1 MLALPDAP
9 VGRSGAL
16 ASWAKEGAS
25 FVLAMAKGACYSMDS
40 MSDKPFLNSDLLVQ
54 WSKLTPARARVEI
67 REAIEQAKAAVEAIC
82 RVEEPTY
89 ENSFAALEESGAAVM
104 RGWHRLQ
111 HLSSVMDSPELREVI
126 NELMPEVVIYSS
138 SVTLNPQL
146 YAVLKK
152 AAEMPWVAE
161 LSEVKQRFIR
171 ETLCDFR
178 ENGADLTDEQKV
190 RFTELSTKLAQL
202 SQSFGEYVLDST
214 NAWEYVTADESEL
227 AGLPESARE
236 NARQDALAKGY
247 GTEEEPQWRFTLQF
261 TSVQPG
267 LTFAEHEALRS
278 RIWHAMNEKGTG
290 QYDTTGFIHE
300 ILALR
305 AEKAAMLGYARY
317 SDYVTS
323 RRMAGTGATAL
334 NFINDLHDRVKP
346 AFLAE
351 QEALRLYAQ
360 EQSGAEMPVMKP
372 WDVSYW
378 NEKRRKALYDFDSEE
393 LRPYFPM
400 TGVLEGMFSIYSEL
414 YGIRITQRET
424 ACIQEGEA
432 LPEGAVEV
440 WHPEVLFYEVHDEES
455 GEHLGSF
462 YADWYPRDTKRA
474 GAWMDCLSCGL
485 PPMNGK
491 PRLPHLALM
500 CGNMSKPVG
509 GKPALLTHYE
519 VQTVFHE
526 FGHLL
531 HQLLSNVEVESLS
544 GCNVAWDFVELP
556 SQINENWTW
565 ESEALNRFARH
576 WQSGEALPAE
586 LLKKMLAA
594 RNYGEAS
601 FFMRQLCFGKI
612 DLELHTH
619 TEKYAGRDI
628 EEVDREILADY
639 RIPLTEQSNSC
650 LRCFSHIF
658 NGGYESGYY
667 SYKWA
672 EMLEADAFSRFAK
685 EGIFNPQT
693 GRDFR
698 RCILSQGNSRPAAEL
713 YRDFMQRD
721 PDPSALLKRSG
732 IQ

>member
-1 MLALPDAP
+1 M
-9 VGRSGAL
+9 
-16 ASWAKEGAS
+16 K
-25 FVLAMAKGACYSMDS
+25 
-40 MSDKPFLNSDLLVQ
+40 DKPFLNSELLVA
-54 WSKLTPARARVEI
+54 WSQLTPARARVEI
-67 REAIEQAKAAVEAIC
+67 REAIEQAQAAIAAICAVENP
-82 RVEEPTY
+82 VY
-89 ENSFAALEESGAAVM
+89 ENTFAALESAGAAVS
-104 RGWHRLQ
+104 RGWHRLH
-111 HLSSVMDSPELREVI
+111 HLSNVMDSPEIREVI
-126 NELMPEVVIYSS
+126 NELMPEVVIFSS
-138 SVTLNPQL
+138 GITLNPQL

-152 AAEMPWVAE
+152 AADMPWVKE
-161 LSEVKQRFIR
+161 LSPVKQRFIK
-171 ETLCDFR
+171 ETLSDFR
-178 ENGADLTDEQKV
+178 ENGAELNEEQKA
-190 RFTELSTKLAQL
+190 RFSEISTRMAIL
-202 SQSFGEYVLDST
+202 SQSFGEHVLDST
-214 NAWEYVTADESEL
+214 NAWEYVTNRPEEL

-236 NARQDALAKGY
+236 NARQDALSKGY

-261 TSVQPG
+261 TSVQPV
-267 LTFAEHEALRS
+267 LTFADNEELRS
-278 RIWHAMNEKGTG
+278 LVWHAMNTKGTG
-290 QYDTTGFIHE
+290 KYDTTEFINE
-300 ILALR
+300 LLTLR
-305 AEKAAMLGYARY
+305 AEKAHMLGYERY
-317 SDYVTS
+317 SDYVTA
-323 RRMAGTGATAL
+323 RRMAGSGQTAL
-334 NFINDLHDRVKP
+334 NFINGLHERVKP

-351 QEALRLYAQ
+351 QEAIRQFAE
-360 EQSGAEMPVMKP
+360 EQTGTSIPVMKP
-372 WDVSYW
+372 WSISYW

-400 TGVLEGMFSIYSEL
+400 QGVLEGMFSIFSEL
-414 YGIRITQRET
+414 YGIRLTQKPT
-424 ACIQEGEA
+424 ACITEQDT

-462 YADWYPRDTKRA
+462 YADWYPRSSKRA
-474 GAWMDCLSCGL
+474 GAWMDCLSGGL
-485 PPMNGK
+485 PPMNGNA
-491 PRLPHLALM
+491 RLPHLALM

-509 GKPALLTHYE
+509 GKPALLTHRE

-531 HQLLSNVEVESLS
+531 HQLLSDVEVESLA

-556 SQINENWTW
+556 SQINENWCW
-565 ESEALNRFARH
+565 ESEALDRFARH
-576 WQSGEALPAE
+576 WETKATLPAE
-586 LLKKMLAA
+586 LKQKMLAA

-612 DLELHTH
+612 DLELHTN
-619 TEKYAGRDI
+619 TEQYLGRNI

-639 RIPLTEQSNSC
+639 RIPVTEQSNSC

-685 EGIFNPQT
+685 EGIFNPAT

-721 PDPSALLKRSG
+721 PDASALLTRSG

>member
-9 VGRSGAL
+9 VGRSGVP

-261 TSVQPG
+261 TSVQPV

>member
-1 MLALPDAP
+1 MQ
-9 VGRSGAL
+9 
-16 ASWAKEGAS
+16 KT
-25 FVLAMAKGACYSMDS
+25 ACYIIGS

-82 RVEEPTY
+82 GVTEPTY
-89 ENSFAALEESGAAVM
+89 ENTFAALEVSGAGVM
-104 RGWHRLQ
+104 RGWHRLH

-261 TSVQPG
+261 TSVQPV
-267 LTFAEHEALRS
+267 LIFAEQESLRS

-290 QYDTTGFIHE
+290 RYDTTAFIHE
-300 ILALR
+300 ILSLR
-305 AEKAAMLGYARY
+305 AEKAAMLGYERY

-323 RRMAGTGATAL
+323 RRMAGNGATAL

-414 YGIRITQRET
+414 YGIRFTQKPT
-424 ACIQEGEA
+424 ACIQEGEL

-576 WQSGEALPAE
+576 WQSGEALPEA

-685 EGIFNPQT
+685 EGVFNPKT

-713 YRDFMQRD
+713 YREFMQRD

>member
-1 MLALPDAP
+1 
-9 VGRSGAL
+9 
-16 ASWAKEGAS
+16 
-25 FVLAMAKGACYSMDS
+25 MDS
-40 MSDKPFLNSDLLVQ
+40 MSDKPFLNSELLVQ

-82 RVEEPTY
+82 RVTEPTY

-146 YAVLKK
+146 YSVLKK

-202 SQSFGEYVLDST
+202 SQSFGEHVLDST
-214 NAWEYVTADESEL
+214 NAWEYVTADENEL

-261 TSVQPG
+261 TSVQPV
-267 LTFAEHEALRS
+267 LTFAEHESLRS
-278 RIWHAMNEKGTG
+278 RIWHAMNEKGTS

-323 RRMAGTGATAL
+323 RRMAGSGATAL

-360 EQSGAEMPVMKP
+360 EQSGVEMPVMKP

>member
-1 MLALPDAP
+1 
-9 VGRSGAL
+9 
-16 ASWAKEGAS
+16 
-25 FVLAMAKGACYSMDS
+25 MDS

-54 WSKLTPARARVEI
+54 WSKLSPARARVEI

-236 NARQDALAKGY
+236 NARQDALSKGY

-261 TSVQPG
+261 TSVQPV

-323 RRMAGTGATAL
+323 RRMAGNGGTAL
-334 NFINDLHDRVKP
+334 NFINDLHERVKP

-360 EQSGAEMPVMKP
+360 EQSGVEMPVMKP

-424 ACIQEGEA
+424 ACIQEGET

>member
-1 MLALPDAP
+1 
-9 VGRSGAL
+9 
-16 ASWAKEGAS
+16 
-25 FVLAMAKGACYSMDS
+25 
-40 MSDKPFLNSDLLVQ
+40 MSEKPFLNSDLLVE

-67 REAIEQAKAAVEAIC
+67 REAIEQAKEAVAAICTVEA
-82 RVEEPTY
+82 PTY
-89 ENSFAALEESGAAVM
+89 ENSFAALEASGAAVM
-104 RGWHRLQ
+104 RGWQRLH

-138 SVTLNPQL
+138 SITLNPQL

-152 AAEMPWVAE
+152 AAAMPWVAE

-178 ENGADLTDEQKV
+178 ENGADLSDEQKV
-190 RFTELSTKLAQL
+190 RFTELSTKLAML
-202 SQSFGEYVLDST
+202 SQSFGEHVLDST
-214 NAWEYVTADESEL
+214 NAWEYVTADAAEL

-236 NARQDALAKGY
+236 TARQDALAKGY
-247 GTEEEPQWRFTLQF
+247 GTEDAPQWRFNLQF
-261 TSVQPG
+261 TSVQPV
-267 LTFAEHEALRS
+267 LTFADNEELR
-278 RIWHAMNEKGTG
+278 RRVWCAMNEKGTG
-290 QYDTTGFIHE
+290 QYDTTAFIHE

-305 AEKAAMLGYARY
+305 EEKAAMLGYERY
-317 SDYVTS
+317 SDYVTA
-323 RRMAGTGATAL
+323 RRMAGSGTTAL
-334 NFINDLHDRVKP
+334 NFINDLHARVKP
-346 AFLAE
+346 AFVEE
-351 QEALRLYAQ
+351 QEAIRRYA
-360 EQSGAEMPVMKP
+360 EELTGQSMPTMNP
-372 WDVSYW
+372 WDVSYYS
-378 NEKRRKALYDFDSEE
+378 EKRRKALYDFDSEE

-400 TGVLEGMFSIYSEL
+400 SGVLEGMFSIYAGL
-414 YGIRITQRET
+414 YGIRFEQRPT
-424 ACIQEGEA
+424 ACLSEGET

-440 WHPEVLFYEVHDEES
+440 WHPEVLFYEVYDEES
-455 GEHLGSF
+455 GQHLGSF

-474 GAWMDCLSCGL
+474 GAWMNCLACGM
-485 PPMNGK
+485 PPMQGK

-509 GKPALLTHYE
+509 DKPALLTHYE

-531 HQLLSNVEVESLS
+531 HQILSEVEVESLA

-565 ESEALNRFARH
+565 ESEALDRFARH
-576 WQSGEALPAE
+576 WQTGEPLPAE
-586 LLKKMLAA
+586 LKQKMLAA
-594 RNYGEAS
+594 RNYGAAS

-612 DLELHTH
+612 DLELHTN
-619 TEKYAGRDI
+619 TAQYKGRDV

-639 RIPLTEQSNSC
+639 RVPMTVQGNSC

-672 EMLEADAFSRFAK
+672 EMLEADAFSRFAQ
-685 EGIFNPQT
+685 EGIFNPAT

-713 YRDFMQRD
+713 YRDFMKRD
-721 PDPSALLKRSG
+721 PEPSALLTRSG
-732 IQ
+732 IH